1 MVALPSV
8 TEAHLEEIC
17 NVLAD
22 TQTGLT
28 GSEIAT
34 LLRRLNIPDPNP
46 TASKRVRLYE
56 ALSLKQRQDRCGNN
70 VVGFIQEAMSPVRY
84 HASPAFFESKRSELN
99 TVLAFCGYSLL
110 DDGRVA
116 RATKATTLAEAEQR
130 ARRLES
136 KLRAR
141 GVHPDVLRFCRAE
154 LVQENYFHA
163 VFEATKS
170 VADKIR
176 ERASLTSDGAI
187 LVDRAFG
194 GEIPLLAINTLRT
207 DTERAEQKGFVNL
220 LKGMFGTFRNV
231 TAHAPKI
238 KWPIKEDDALDLFS
252 LASYLHRRLDG
263 AVPTPW

>member
-1 MVALPSV
+1 MVALPPF
-8 TEAHLEEIC
+8 TDAHLKEIC
-17 NVLAD
+17 NVLAN
-22 TQTGLT
+22 TETGLT
-28 GSEIAT
+28 GSEITT
-34 LLRRLNIPDPNP
+34 LLVRLNISDPNP
-46 TASKRVRLYE
+46 TASKRVRLCE

-84 HASPAFFESKRSELN
+84 HANPDLFEGKRSELN
-99 TVLAFCGYSLL
+99 TVPAFCGYSLL
-110 DDGRVA
+110 EDGRVVRETA
-116 RATKATTLAEAEQR
+116 ATTLTEAEQR

-136 KLRAR
+136 TLRAR
-141 GVHPDVLRFCRAE
+141 GVHADVLRFCRAE

-176 ERASLTSDGAI
+176 DRAGLTNDGAD

-194 GEIPLLAINTLRT
+194 GDKPLLAINTLRT
-207 DTERAEQKGFVNL
+207 DTERAEQRGFVNL

-238 KWPIKEDDALDLFS
+238 KWPIMEEDALDLFS

-263 AVPTPW
+263 AVRTSW

>member
-1 MVALPSV
+1 MVALPSF

-17 NVLAD
+17 NVLAN
-22 TQTGLT
+22 TETGLT
-28 GSEIAT
+28 GSEITT
-34 LLRRLNIPDPNP
+34 LLGRLNISDPSL

-84 HASPAFFESKRSELN
+84 HASPEFFESKRSELN

-116 RATKATTLAEAEQR
+116 RATKATTLTEAEQR

-231 TAHAPKI
+231 TAHTPKI
-238 KWPIKEDDALDLFS
+238 KWPIREDDALDLLS
-252 LASYLHRRLDG
+252 LASYLHRRLDDS
-263 AVPTPW
+263 VRTP

>member
-1 MVALPSV
+1 M
-8 TEAHLEEIC
+8 
-17 NVLAD
+17 LAD

-34 LLRRLNIPDPNP
+34 LLKRLNISDPNP
-46 TASKRVRLYE
+46 TASKRVRLCE
-56 ALSLKQRQDRCGNN
+56 ALSLKQQRDGCGNN
-70 VVGFIQEAMSPVRY
+70 VVGFIQEAMSPVRF
-84 HASPAFFESKRSELN
+84 HASPGTFESKRSELN

-110 DDGRVA
+110 KDGRVVREA
-116 RATKATTLAEAEQR
+116 MATTLTEAEQR
-130 ARRLES
+130 ARRLGS

-141 GVHPDVLRFCRAE
+141 GVHTDVLRFCRAE

-176 ERASLTSDGAI
+176 ERASLTSDGAN

-194 GEIPLLAINTLRT
+194 GAKPMLAINTLET

-231 TAHAPKI
+231 TAHAPKT
-238 KWPIKEDDALDLFS
+238 KWPIKEDDALDLLS
-252 LASYLHRRLDG
+252 IASYLHRRLDDS
-263 AVPTPW
+263 VRPPW